1 MKVLNGIGAALLV
14 LAVTVGVWIY
24 TSPMPGVYYLRY
36 GVGDGEVSYPSEEV
50 KRECMEAVE
59 VMTDL
64 TYMSEDENN
73 TYDLYLPKQR
83 EGKLPVIFWVHGGA
97 FVAGDN
103 AGVANWAYMLAREG
117 AAVVTVDYQWVPEIT
132 YPGQTRQVEECI
144 LEVMGQAEELQL
156 DTDRVVL
163 AGDSAGAH
171 LAAQCAL
178 LATNPEYEEVL
189 GIESVLDTEDL
200 KAVLLYC
207 GPYDVSKMMGY
218 DNKIL
223 NYFVSTIGWSM
234 FGEKDWQQSEMLNTT
249 AIVDYLT
256 EDFPPAFVTDGNTG
270 SFEEHGK
277 ELAAALDKLGITN
290 HTLFFNKYEKEV
302 GHVYEA
308 DLKTEEAMKCF
319 NETMDF
325 LRELEVM

>member
-1 MKVLNGIGAALLV
+1 
-14 LAVTVGVWIY
+14 
-24 TSPMPGVYYLRY
+24 
-36 GVGDGEVSYPSEEV
+36 
-50 KRECMEAVE
+50 
-59 VMTDL
+59 
-64 TYMSEDENN
+64 
-73 TYDLYLPKQR
+73 
-83 EGKLPVIFWVHGGA
+83 
-97 FVAGDN
+97 
-103 AGVANWAYMLAREG
+103 
-117 AAVVTVDYQWVPEIT
+117 
-132 YPGQTRQVEECI
+132 
-144 LEVMGQAEELQL
+144 
-156 DTDRVVL
+156 
-163 AGDSAGAH
+163 
-171 LAAQCAL
+171 
-178 LATNPEYEEVL
+178 
-189 GIESVLDTEDL
+189 
-200 KAVLLYC
+200 
-207 GPYDVSKMMGY
+207 
-218 DNKIL
+218 
-223 NYFVSTIGWSM
+223 M